1 MTAAHRSILGD
12 MIRPSI
18 ALCLASSMILL
29 AACGDDSSSG
39 GGGSGAGA
47 TSANGTPT
55 SATGSSTQ
63 HGSTGATNSTGATP
77 TSSSSGTPIGSAGCG
92 MAVSDTQGD
101 WNAKTI
107 DVEGTTRD
115 YFVFVPPGYDP
126 MRAYPV
132 VYQFHGCSD
141 SADKEN
147 NNVPIQNESQGDA
160 IIVRGRAVGN
170 CWDTTGEGPDVKLFD
185 AMVASIEAGYCADS
199 EKRFVAGYSSGSFMT
214 HLLGC
219 SRGGMLAGVASIA
232 GGQTGQ
238 NCTGPVA
245 ALLIH
250 DSDDPTV
257 NISQSI
263 GARDQY
269 LAANHCAATTQPFDP
284 DPCQQY
290 DGCDA
295 GLPVVWCQTAGHGH
309 DRQDALAAPAFWNF
323 LSAL

>member
-1 MTAAHRSILGD
+1 MRNPPIV
-12 MIRPSI
+12 
-18 ALCLASSMILL
+18 LCFATSMLLA
-29 AACGDDSSSG
+29 AACGDDSATSG

-47 TSANGTPT
+47 STTHGTPSATTGASTQHTGTGTNGTGT
-55 SATGSSTQ
+55 GTGSST
-63 HGSTGATNSTGATP
+63 
-77 TSSSSGTPIGSAGCG
+77 SSGPPIGSAGCG
-92 MAVSDTQGD
+92 MAVTDTEGD
-101 WNAKTI
+101 WNAKTL
-107 DVEGTTRD
+107 DVENVTRN

-132 VYQFHGCSD
+132 VYQFHGCNSNP
-141 SADKEN
+141 DKEA

-160 IIVRGRAVGN
+160 IIVRGRATSD
-170 CWDTTGEGPDVKLFD
+170 CWDTSSEGPDVKFFD
-185 AMVASIEAGYCADS
+185 AMVSTIEAGYCADTDR
-199 EKRFVAGYSSGSFMT
+199 RFVAGYSSGSFMT

-257 NISQSI
+257 NISASI

-269 LAANHCAATTQPFDP
+269 LAANHCGTTTQPFDP

-290 DGCDA
+290 DGCDS
-295 GLPVVWCQTAGHGH
+295 GLPVVWCQTSGHGH
-309 DRQDALAAPAFWNF
+309 DRQDGLAAPAFWNF
-323 LSAL
+323 LKGL